1 MTPTEKN
8 KAVHRAKVLKSIRN
22 YNPAK
27 PVESK
32 LNLDTI
38 LVERG
43 KQHGDFADHARV
55 TQAIKRA
62 MYDSPNWSKLSDMQK
77 ESLEMNAHKV
87 GRILSGDP
95 NFNDHWLDIEGYMR
109 ICRERLPK

>member
-1 MTPTEKN
+1 MWFNNKTKQFECSCGNIEKQD
-8 KAVHRAKVLKSIRN
+8 AVL
-22 YNPAK
+22 
-27 PVESK
+27 
-32 LNLDTI
+32 LNLDNI

-62 MYDSPNWSKLSDMQK
+62 MRNSPNWDKLSDMQK

-95 NFNDHWLDIEGYMR
+95 NFIDHWLDIEGYMR
-109 ICRERLPK
+109 ICRERLPKDNRNE